1 MSCALIPCVRLSTE
15 VGCGMGDGVALGVLT
30 GRDPQRLGHR
40 AGSVSSFSG
49 TQVGA

>member
-40 AGSVSSFSG
+40 PGSVSSFSG